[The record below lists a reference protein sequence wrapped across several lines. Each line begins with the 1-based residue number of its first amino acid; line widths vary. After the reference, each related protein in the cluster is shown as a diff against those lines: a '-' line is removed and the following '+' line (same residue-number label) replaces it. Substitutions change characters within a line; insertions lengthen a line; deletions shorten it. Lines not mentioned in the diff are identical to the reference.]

1 MTILENAK
9 GQQTFV
15 PSSSDYHLVETFYI
29 YRNRNKVEQFLKTHP
44 GLVIFL
50 LDSRVYLRKYFGD
63 DASYSLEVV
72 SDFEGTNNHEELFVN
87 ISTNMLIE
95 DALNQLDELDRS
107 WYFENI
113 DWIGSTLNYSL
124 EIQ

>member
-1 MTILENAK
+1 MTILEKTK

-15 PSSSDYHLVETFYI
+15 PSSSDYDLVEAFYA
-29 YRNRNKVEQFLKTHP
+29 YRNSNKVEQYLKTHP

-50 LDSRVYLRKYFGD
+50 LDSRVYLREYFGD

-72 SDFEGTNNHEELFVN
+72 NDFEATNNHEELFVN
-87 ISTNMLIE
+87 INTNMPVE
-95 DALNQLDELDRS
+95 DALIQLDKLDRS
-107 WYFENI
+107 WYFNNI
-113 DWIGSTLNYSL
+113 DWIGSALNFSL